1 VLTLRRHRVLA
12 LIAALALVAAG
23 CGSDEDAEPT
33 TSDAAPATTAPATS
47 SAAVS
52 TEQQT
57 TQAPP
62 ASGTEAGS
70 TVAGDEP
77 VGGGSDLP
85 SSELEIRIW
94 PGGREAG
101 APTVY
106 TLTCL
111 PDGGTLPSPAKA
123 CQTLAQTPY
132 VFEPPPT
139 DQMCTEQ
146 YGGPAVAEMEGRFQD
161 IAIDAQFSRINGC
174 EIARWDRAGALLP
187 LPEGAALG
195 G

>member
-1 VLTLRRHRVLA
+1 VLALRRHLPLVL
-12 LIAALALVAAG
+12 IGALALVAAG

-33 TSDAAPATTAPATS
+33 TSGAAATAPATTAPATS
-47 SAAVS
+47 
-52 TEQQT
+52 TEQPA

-62 ASGTEAGS
+62 ASDTAPGS
-70 TVAGDEP
+70 TAAGDEP
-77 VGGGSDLP
+77 IGGGSDLP

-94 PGGREAG
+94 PEGMDAG
-101 APTVY
+101 EPTVY

-111 PDGGTLPSPAKA
+111 PDGGTLPSPAEA
-123 CQTLAQTPY
+123 CQTLSQVPY

-139 DQMCTEQ
+139 DQICTEQ

-161 IAIDAQFSRINGC
+161 IAIDARFSRVNGC
-174 EIARWDRAGALLP
+174 EIGRWDRAGALLP
-187 LPEGAALG
+187 LPEGASLG